1 VADDKPLSIEEQI
14 INMKKYVSFT
24 QKTKMREFIGYT
36 GYFRASRYGK
46 YLLSFSG
53 TFAKKPSQEQ
63 LFELYAFDF
72 ELRKLMFESCMKA
85 EIQIKS
91 NIANA
96 VSLKT
101 EDATFYLNSD
111 NYTPTRGER
120 IKVIKKKNIVYYE
133 NFFNQITQNE
143 LNLRSNNS
151 RYPELKEY
159 RNGGKRA
166 YKNIPCWAA
175 FSYFELGI
183 IENIYKYLRSD
194 LRKEVLSYGYSR
206 GKYGKRITNQMDT
219 WIDGIRTLRNICA
232 HNSQIVGMQ
241 ESIVSLDLLDEQD
254 ILKNG
259 EDLFSRIYAL
269 KKILK
274 PKDSEELIHKLQKL
288 IKKTKINIYQMNI
301 LPKDWEDRFN
311 RIKYL

>member
-1 VADDKPLSIEEQI
+1 L
-14 INMKKYVSFT
+14 
-24 QKTKMREFIGYT
+24 
-36 GYFRASRYGK
+36 
-46 YLLSFSG
+46 
-53 TFAKKPSQEQ
+53 PSQAQ

-72 ELRKLMFESCMKA
+72 ELRKLMFEACMKA

-101 EDATFYLNSD
+101 GDATFYLDSN

-120 IKVIKKKNIVYYE
+120 IKVIRKKNTVYYE
-133 NFFNQITQNE
+133 RFFNLITQSE
-143 LNLRSNNS
+143 LNLRSNHN

-166 YKNIPCWAA
+166 YNNIPCWAA

-206 GKYGKRITNQMDT
+206 GKYGKKVTNQMDT

-232 HNSQIVGMQ
+232 HNSRIVGMQ
-241 ESIVSLDLLDEQD
+241 ESIVLPDLVDDQD
-254 ILKNG
+254 ILGSG

-269 KKILK
+269 KKLLK
-274 PKDSEELIHKLQKL
+274 PKDSEELRHKLQKL
-288 IKKTKINIYQMNI
+288 IKKTKFDIYQMNI
-301 LPKDWEDRFN
+301 LPKDWENKFD